1 MKRNRS
7 GFTIVELLVYAGILT
22 IFLYVMTNIF
32 TSVLDMQLES
42 ETASAVV
49 QDGGYILS
57 RLTYDMGRASEIVE
71 PNGIG
76 VESAQLVLR
85 INAVDYRYRAVNGN
99 FILSRD
105 ATSDALNSFG
115 TGISNL
121 SFRRYGNV
129 NGKNS
134 IRVAFTLASTTE
146 RSSGPE
152 VREYQTTIGLR

>member
-57 RLTYDMGRASEIVE
+57 RLTYDMGRASAIVE
-71 PNGIG
+71 PNAIG
-76 VESAQLVLR
+76 VESARLVLR
-85 INAVDYRYRAVNGN
+85 INNADYQYSAAGGN
-99 FILSRD
+99 LFLSAD
-105 ATSDALNSFG
+105 VTSDALNSFG

-152 VREYQTTIGLR
+152 IREYQTTIGLR